1 MASAF
6 VRWATRQFAPG
17 DRFDAWH
24 DALNYNYGRWASAP
38 NRLPTFSATVEC
50 GLIDAFR
57 VIECVCD
64 PCAGQRT
71 WADIDHNPE
80 EIVALQLVLRG
91 QEEIRFAGQE
101 FLLRPGDI
109 LVWDSLHPMDFKVV
123 EQLHKLS
130 VILPLARL
138 KNWLPNRWQNI
149 RRVIEPDSGAA
160 RLLSGYLRS
169 LAPRKAV
176 DGINNSDA
184 LIETTIGLLVN
195 ALELEPARSSE
206 CMRDVQLER
215 VRSYIDEHLSEPDL
229 APAKIAAANR
239 ISVRYLHWLF
249 ESIGT
254 TVTQFVIRERLERC
268 RRDLGNPMMRNRK
281 IADVAFS
288 WGFSD
293 VTHFN
298 RRFKTE
304 FGLSPRLFSK
314 MIADGCGAGA

>member
-6 VRWATRQFAPG
+6 LSWTTDQFAPG

-24 DALNYNYGRWASAP
+24 DALNENYGRWASLP
-38 NRLPTFSATVEC
+38 QRQPTFSATVEC
-50 GLIDAFR
+50 GLVDAFR
-57 VIECVCD
+57 VIECICD
-64 PCAGQRT
+64 PCAGMRT
-71 WADIDHNPE
+71 RADIGQNPE
-80 EIVALQLVLRG
+80 DIVALQLVLGGR
-91 QEEIRFAGQE
+91 EEVRFAGEE
-101 FLLRPGDI
+101 FLLKPGDI
-109 LVWDSLHPMDFKVV
+109 FVWDSLRPMDFKVV

-138 KNWLPNRWQNI
+138 RNWLPNRWQNI
-149 RRVIEPDSGAA
+149 RRVIAPDTGAA
-160 RLLSGYLRS
+160 RLLSSYLRS
-169 LAPRKAV
+169 LAPRNAV

-195 ALELEPARSSE
+195 ALELGHAKSSDR
-206 CMRDVQLER
+206 MRDVQLDR
-215 VRSYIDEHLSEPDL
+215 VRSFIDEHLSETDL
-229 APAKIAAANR
+229 TPPRIAAANR
-239 ISVRYLHWLF
+239 ISIRYLHWLF

-268 RRDLGNPMMRNRK
+268 RRDLGNPMMKNRK

-304 FGLSPRLFSK
+304 YGLSPRSFSK
-314 MIADGCGAGA
+314 MLTDGCGAGA